1 MFRMVRTLLIW
12 LLALALPAQG
22 VMAATM
28 VFCGPDHRDQV
39 SAAVAAHD
47 AGVAHDAMHFNA
59 QSDHAAQDSHAGE
72 AAADETATPDKFAQ
86 SEMQKCSV
94 CAACC
99 SAAAIHDT
107 LLKLPAVEPAAAD
120 FAALVPVV
128 EPFASDGPD
137 RPPRHVLA

>member
-1 MFRMVRTLLIW
+1 MARTLLIW

-28 VFCGPDHRDQV
+28 VFCGPDHRDQA

-47 AGVAHDAMHFNA
+47 AGVAHDAQHFNSQPDA
-59 QSDHAAQDSHAGE
+59 AAQDSHAGE
-72 AAADETATPDKFAQ
+72 AAADETAAADKFAQ

-99 SAAAIHDT
+99 SAAAIHDNVP
-107 LLKLPAVEPAAAD
+107 KLPAVEPAAAD
-120 FAALVPVV
+120 FAAVAPAIAH
-128 EPFASDGPD
+128 FASDGPD
-137 RPPRHVLA
+137 RPPRHILA

>member
-1 MFRMVRTLLIW
+1 MVRTLLIW

-28 VFCGPDHRDQV
+28 VFCGPDHRDQA
-39 SAAVAAHD
+39 SAAAAAHD
-47 AGVAHDAMHFNA
+47 AGVAHDAQHFNS
-59 QSDHAAQDSHAGE
+59 QPDPAAQDSHAGE
-72 AAADETATPDKFAQ
+72 AAADETAAPDKFAQ

-107 LLKLPAVEPAAAD
+107 LPKLTAIAPAAVD
-120 FAALVPVV
+120 FAALEAVV
-128 EPFASDGPD
+128 EPLASDGPD

>member
-1 MFRMVRTLLIW
+1 MARTLLIC

-28 VFCGPDHRDQV
+28 VFCGPDHRDQA
-39 SAAVAAHD
+39 SAAAAAHD
-47 AGVAHDAMHFNA
+47 AGVAHDAQHFNS
-59 QSDHAAQDSHAGE
+59 QPDPAAQDSHAGE
-72 AAADETATPDKFAQ
+72 AAADETAAADKFAQ
-86 SEMQKCSV
+86 QKCSV

-107 LLKLPAVEPAAAD
+107 VPKLPAVEPAAAD
-120 FAALVPVV
+120 FAALVTVV